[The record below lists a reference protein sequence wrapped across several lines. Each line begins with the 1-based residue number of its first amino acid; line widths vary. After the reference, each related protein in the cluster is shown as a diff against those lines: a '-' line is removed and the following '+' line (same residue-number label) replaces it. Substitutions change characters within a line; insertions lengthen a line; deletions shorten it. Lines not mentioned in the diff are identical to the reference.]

1 MDYKRKLV
9 INSYKEL
16 QDHLRRC
23 IQWDSNEAGQYDI
36 VGITNLL
43 SAILD
48 NLNTNIH
55 QSEFE
60 NLREILSNQ
69 NIEFL
74 RKLLNES

>member
-1 MDYKRKLV
+1 MNKKRKLV
-9 INSYKEL
+9 IDSYEEL
-16 QDHLRRC
+16 ENHLRSC
-23 IQWDSNEAGQYDI
+23 IQWDSSEVGQYDI

-48 NLNTNIH
+48 NLGTNVH

-60 NLREILSNQ
+60 NLKEILSNQ

-74 RKLLNES
+74 RKLLNEN

>member
-1 MDYKRKLV
+1 MR
-9 INSYKEL
+9 N
-16 QDHLRRC
+16 C
-23 IQWDSNEAGQYDI
+23 IQWDSNEFGPYDI

-48 NLNTNIH
+48 NLSTNIN

-60 NLREILSNQ
+60 DIREILSSN

-74 RKLLNES
+74 RKLLNEN